1 MDIYFRS
8 VLSLSYLDGYSY
20 GWRKAMHLLEEEEE
34 EGGSPE
40 GRSYRELCK
49 YIVNKRNDTT
59 LTIIDT
65 NEDPG
70 HVSPYVVPQLRA
82 LGAAQAN
89 ATGHDV
95 RVFGTPVVVY
105 DNWRATLEGLYAGAA
120 AALVA
125 LFLVFSIVSKAPGGL
140 LRIVI
145 TGALNLACGAGCYVA
160 FARRGGAVSFVT
172 AALSYPSLMALAVA
186 LETNAF
192 AVITWYRKI
201 GFDPKSSEVR
211 GMYDR
216 RYLALAEPLVALA
229 AFVPLM
235 CSTSPVLF
243 ETGVL
248 HVLLCVVNLVF
259 VKYAFSPALSLA
271 WGKMNWAPET
281 YAIIYTQPTRPH
293 EGAEAVIIKYADQV
307 SINDEE
313 DE

>member
-1 MDIYFRS
+1 
-8 VLSLSYLDGYSY
+8 
-20 GWRKAMHLLEEEEE
+20 MHLLEED
-34 EGGSPE
+34 SPE
-40 GRSYRELCK
+40 GRSYREACK
-49 YIVNKRNDTT
+49 HLVSKGNETT
-59 LTIIDT
+59 ITIIDT

-82 LGAAQAN
+82 LGAAQEN

-95 RVFGTPVVVY
+95 RVFGRPVEIY
-105 DNWRATLEGLYAGAA
+105 DNWRAAVESLYWGAA
-120 AALVA
+120 GSLVA
-125 LFLVFSIVSKAPGGL
+125 LFVLFSIVSKAPCGL
-140 LRIVI
+140 VRIAI
-145 TGALNLACGAGCYVA
+145 TGALNLACAAGCYVA

-172 AALSYPSLMALAVA
+172 AGLAYPSLMALAIA
-186 LETNAF
+186 LETNAY
-192 AVITWYRKI
+192 AAITWYRKI

-216 RYLALAEPLVALA
+216 RLLALAEPLVALA
-229 AFVPLM
+229 AFVPLT

-248 HVLLCVVNLVF
+248 HVILCVVNLVF

-271 WGKMNWAPET
+271 WGKMNWAPES

-307 SINDEE
+307 SINDDE